1 MLLLWLFG
9 GKGLPATPA
18 PQLGLWPESRGLLGE
33 HLLQGRLLKSR
44 FLGTSC
50 SNPAQAEEVRW
61 GAALTPFRRFARVE
75 ILSLAN

>member
-18 PQLGLWPESRGLLGE
+18 PQLGLWPGSWGLFVE
-33 HLLQGRLLKSR
+33 HLVQDRLLKSR
-44 FLGTSC
+44 ILRTSC

-61 GAALTPFRRFARVE
+61 GAALTPFRRFA
-75 ILSLAN
+75 